1 MDSPALSDDSLVSPG
16 PECSATRGKHVE
28 AEKAESKQNVCAS
41 QHCESDA
48 APLSKENVCPENGY
62 GNFQASLHDLA
73 VLEKQLDA
81 ALGIKPGPSVF
92 VRDEERDRSRRVSNA
107 EARELKARL
116 RKAENDLRFAV
127 IGIIPVASDVGY
139 CRRAGLPVS

>member
-1 MDSPALSDDSLVSPG
+1 MSPG

-28 AEKAESKQNVCAS
+28 AEKAESKQNECAY
-41 QHCESDA
+41 QHCDSDA
-48 APLSKENVCPENGY
+48 ATLSKENVRPENGC
-62 GNFQASLHDLA
+62 GNFQASLRDLA

-92 VRDEERDRSRRVSNA
+92 VRDAEWDRGRQDSNA
-107 EARELKARL
+107 EVRELKARL

-127 IGIIPVASDVGY
+127 IGIIPGVSDIGY
-139 CRRAGLPVS
+139 CRRAGLLVS